1 MQRQYGYRQGML
13 LVIDPFSIPEVRF
26 QFEELLEPE
35 DIAGIGR
42 ADINGIINAFLTKLR
57 EVTGLS
63 DNKMSAV
70 PLAVVIS
77 RIDSAGLGQLWG
89 EHSFTQ
95 KLGNRESAY
104 FLPAGWH
111 KIWMMW
117 MV

>member
-1 MQRQYGYRQGML
+1 MQRQYEYRQGIV

-63 DNKMSAV
+63 DNKMS
-70 PLAVVIS
+70 VVIS

>member
-1 MQRQYGYRQGML
+1 MQRQYGYRQGIV

-70 PLAVVIS
+70 PLAGKSTPPGWGSCGVSTALPRSWEIGRA
-77 RIDSAGLGQLWG
+77 RIFYLRVGTKYG
-89 EHSFTQ
+89 
-95 KLGNRESAY
+95 
-104 FLPAGWH
+104 
-111 KIWMMW
+111 
-117 MV
+117 